1 MESKILHLVKDYPK
15 AHFFFD
21 EFPFGL
27 NGLQSE
33 ELINISSKLSE
44 KSFLWIACQDQNN
57 PMSEDLQTCGN
68 PLNELNQNKVI
79 PFQKTNPSLQTKEI
93 NLK

>member
-1 MESKILHLVKDYPK
+1 MESKILQLFKDNPE

-27 NGLQSE
+27 NGIQPE

-44 KSFLWIACQDQNN
+44 KCFLWIACQYQNN
-57 PMSEDLQTCGN
+57 PMSEDLQNCGN
-68 PLNELNQNKVI
+68 PLNELN
-79 PFQKTNPSLQTKEI
+79 
-93 NLK
+93 